1 MSEHYHDAADLR
13 LFKEMSK
20 LAPKEFE
27 AWLDPRRD
35 GAEILRSEM
44 IATLPA

>member
-13 LFKEMSK
+13 LFKDMSK

-27 AWLDPRRD
+27 AGSVSTTSSYVRTGRCP
-35 GAEILRSEM
+35 GS
-44 IATLPA
+44 IAS